1 MYSHNNKIMLIND
14 DYNINNL
21 SKFFFEKEGYNVD
34 SFTDYIEALNS
45 FRKDEYNLVV
55 LNSKTPKLNEV
66 SLYQKF
72 KEINNNVPICFT
84 NSDMESLEE
93 IKKQIQKM
101 DNNIRCQSLSLDDN
115 ETKLDIFLLDNRD
128 TILIKS

>member
-1 MYSHNNKIMLIND
+1 M
-14 DYNINNL
+14 
-21 SKFFFEKEGYNVD
+21 
-34 SFTDYIEALNS
+34 
-45 FRKDEYNLVV
+45 V
-55 LNSKTPKLNEV
+55 LDSKTPKLDKV

-72 KEINNNVPICFT
+72 KEKDNNVPICFT
-84 NSDMESLEE
+84 NSDIESLEE

-101 DNNIRCQSLSLDDN
+101 NNNNNITCQSLSLDDN

>member
-1 MYSHNNKIMLIND
+1 M
-14 DYNINNL
+14 
-21 SKFFFEKEGYNVD
+21 
-34 SFTDYIEALNS
+34 
-45 FRKDEYNLVV
+45 V

-72 KEINNNVPICFT
+72 KEIDNSVPICFN

-93 IKKQIQKM
+93 IKKQIQEM
-101 DNNIRCQSLSLDDN
+101 YDNNNITCQSLSLDDN
-115 ETKLDIFLLDNRD
+115 ESKLNIFWLNNKD

>member
-1 MYSHNNKIMLIND
+1 MLIDD

-21 SKFFFEKEGYNVD
+21 SKFFFEKEGYSVD
-34 SFTDYIEALNS
+34 SFTDYIEALNL

-72 KEINNNVPICFT
+72 QEIDNNVPICLT
-84 NSDMESLEE
+84 KSDMESLEE

-115 ETKLDIFLLDNRD
+115 ESKLDFFC
-128 TILIKS
+128 